1 VRRTPALVALTM
13 TLALVTAFAAGA
25 SGAAGSQAR
34 QSAVARSGP
43 GTWTKISRSGV
54 AIIGQASMVR
64 TSDGVL
70 HVVYPRELSG
80 GTEML
85 SHTSVS
91 TSGSIVRQ
99 NDVLPSGWATM
110 DETPV
115 VVNGAG
121 GMHVLFGGMHDN
133 GATYFDEGRMYMADA
148 ASAGGAAWTLP
159 QQAVGLSTSAYA
171 TYGTGALELAD
182 GTPVAAFVLNSNLTW
197 HVSTDSSGDGS
208 FTSPQCC
215 MYDATLVRD
224 GSTVWAGWYENGGT
238 SGTNGFFAMR
248 IYPTVGTPVKAPG
261 SSVGTSSIP
270 WLTRTAMAARAG
282 GGAYLAYCVGYP
294 TCTKVRIWKV
304 GTSTTADVPGSK
316 GATAIGL
323 SSGPSGRLWVA
334 WVGDSKTVRALRTG
348 VAGLSMGAVR
358 TVGAPSGHGSVYN
371 VAIEGSR
378 GRGDIV
384 VNVGNG
390 LWHTQVLPGL
400 TLHASPSAWRHGA
413 RKRVVFTV
421 TDAHDMVSA
430 STVRVGSASCHTG
443 SHGTCTITFP
453 PSLTSG
459 KHTATATKSG
469 YAKADVTL
477 KVG

>member
-1 VRRTPALVALTM
+1 
-13 TLALVTAFAAGA
+13 
-25 SGAAGSQAR
+25 
-34 QSAVARSGP
+34 
-43 GTWTKISRSGV
+43 
-54 AIIGQASMVR
+54 
-64 TSDGVL
+64 
-70 HVVYPRELSG
+70 
-80 GTEML
+80 
-85 SHTSVS
+85 
-91 TSGSIVRQ
+91 
-99 NDVLPSGWATM
+99 
-110 DETPV
+110 
-115 VVNGAG
+115 
-121 GMHVLFGGMHDN
+121 
-133 GATYFDEGRMYMADA
+133 
-148 ASAGGAAWTLP
+148 
-159 QQAVGLSTSAYA
+159 
-171 TYGTGALELAD
+171 
-182 GTPVAAFVLNSNLTW
+182 
-197 HVSTDSSGDGS
+197 
-208 FTSPQCC
+208 

-238 SGTNGFFAMR
+238 AATNGFFAMK
-248 IYPTVGTPVKAPG
+248 IYPTVGSPLKAPG

-270 WLTRTAMAARAG
+270 WLTRTAMATRVG

-334 WVGDSKTVRALRTG
+334 WVDDSRAVRALRTG

-358 TVGAPSGHGSVYN
+358 NVGAPSGHGSVYN

-390 LWHTQVLPGL
+390 LWHTQVSAGL
-400 TLHASPSAWRHGA
+400 TLHASPTSWRHGT
-413 RKRVVFTV
+413 RTRVVFTV
-421 TDAHDMVSA
+421 TDAHDVVSG
-430 STVRVGSASCHTG
+430 STVKVGTASCHTG

-453 PSLTSG
+453 PSLSTG

-469 YAKADVTL
+469 YAKATATL